1 MIQPIKLTTINFG
14 YKSKLKTEF
23 KNGNIPLE
31 KGFYGGKLD
40 KKNVTLEHCEPHS
53 KGGKSK
59 LHNFV
64 LATAENNNR
73 RGNDDIFKYA
83 TEKNTTDYFEKLK
96 DVNIGDTKGADYLKG
111 LAKTLRGLW
120 EQSPLMKHKKM
131 WEVLKRW

>member
-1 MIQPIKLTTINFG
+1 MIQPIKLTTIAFG
-14 YKSKLKTEF
+14 YKSKLKDEF

-40 KKNVTLEHCEPHS
+40 KKNVTLEHCQPHS

-64 LATAENNNR
+64 LATAQNNNK

-83 TEKNTTDYFEKLK
+83 TEKHTTDYFESMKK
-96 DVNIGDTKGADYLKG
+96 CKIGD
-111 LAKTLRGLW
+111 
-120 EQSPLMKHKKM
+120 
-131 WEVLKRW
+131 

>member
-1 MIQPIKLTTINFG
+1 MIQPIKLTTIAFG

-40 KKNVTLEHCEPHS
+40 KKNVSLEHCKAHS
-53 KGGKSK
+53 KGGKSQ
-59 LHNFV
+59 LTNFV
-64 LATAENNNR
+64 LATAQNNNK
-73 RGNDDIFKYA
+73 RGNSDIFQFA
-83 TEKNTTDYFEKLK
+83 TEENTQAYFEAFE
-96 DVNIGDTKGADYLKG
+96 NIDIGNIKGTDYLKG

-120 EQSPLMKHKKM
+120 DQSAIMKHKKM

>member
-1 MIQPIKLTTINFG
+1 MIPRIKLTTIAFG

-40 KKNVTLEHCEPHS
+40 KKNVSLEHCKAHS
-53 KGGKSK
+53 KGGKTK
-59 LHNFV
+59 LSNLV
-64 LATAENNNR
+64 LATAQNNNK
-73 RGNDDIFKYA
+73 RGNGDIFQYA
-83 TEKNTTDYFEKLK
+83 TEKHTTDYFEALE
-96 DVNIGDTKGADYLKG
+96 DVNIGDTKGTDYLKG

-120 EQSPLMKHKKM
+120 EQSPIMKHKKM